1 MCTKVLCKRRKLV
14 FQSRLGEKKDL
25 MGAKKDA
32 GNKAR
37 MHYNTSANISLQVF
51 FNENIAFFMKK

>member
-1 MCTKVLCKRRKLV
+1 
-14 FQSRLGEKKDL
+14 

-51 FNENIAFFMKK
+51 FLRKYCIFYEEVIKLSPKQVHVQLVYSKKCLIG

>member
-1 MCTKVLCKRRKLV
+1 MQAEKVGFSKQVGRK
-14 FQSRLGEKKDL
+14 KKDL

-51 FNENIAFFMKK
+51 FYENIAFFMKK